1 MEAIETIITPP
12 ARRSFFRRKAEPTP
26 ADKVLAKLDRI
37 EQENERSVK
46 MDHRFGAIAV
56 VTIAAAAMIGMSAES
71 ITHFFAKTAKPIDAI
86 SFVIAFVAV
95 IVMNRGL
102 LAAARNIRRAESRGE
117 AASQGDQ
124 RTLYG
129 VMLMEAL
136 SFGYMLSTFEHPST
150 FIQWALLVGRAVVLP
165 YATVYL
171 EQQREMPIDPQDI
184 GIQTEIASG
193 MGVLRDFVMSAND
206 RAVPTALKVAYY
218 QASATLTP
226 EQDRKL
232 TAMQTAA
239 QVYEQFK
246 VTGQISPVPAIQL
259 VDKQGAP
266 LATKPPPTIVQTPP
280 DDEKPKGKTAK
291 PKTKPSER
299 NIVTPAQYQKAVELL
314 TANPKMSVRTLAAT
328 VGIPASTMLPHM
340 KEINATIA
348 ANKKRPG
355 PVRME
360 DRTPAPD
367 AQTQA
372 NAADQ

>member
-1 MEAIETIITPP
+1 MEAIETSITPP
-12 ARRSFFRRKAEPTP
+12 ARRGFFRRKAEPTP

-86 SFVIAFVAV
+86 SFIIAFVAV

-117 AASQGDQ
+117 TASQGDQ

-150 FIQWALLVGRAVVLP
+150 AIQWALLVGRAVVLP

-206 RAVPTALKVAYY
+206 RNVPTALKVAYY

-232 TAMQTAA
+232 SAMQTAA
-239 QVYEQFK
+239 QVYEQYK
-246 VTGQISPVPAIQL
+246 VSGKIEAVTPIQL
-259 VDKQGAP
+259 VDKRGAP
-266 LATKPPPTIVQTPP
+266 LATKPPPTIVRT
-280 DDEKPKGKTAK
+280 DEKPKVK
-291 PKTKPSER
+291 PATPKER
-299 NIVTPAQYQKAVELL
+299 NVVTDAQYQKAVELL
-314 TANPKMSVRTLAAT
+314 TANPKMSGRKLAAT

-355 PVRME
+355 PVKME

-372 NAADQ
+372 NAAE

>member
-1 MEAIETIITPP
+1 MEVIAETTITPP
-12 ARRSFFRRKAEPTP
+12 ARRGLFRRKAEPTP

-37 EQENERSVK
+37 ERSNEQSVR

-117 AASQGDQ
+117 TASQGDQ

-150 FIQWALLVGRAVVLP
+150 AIQWALLVGRAVVLP

-206 RAVPTALKVAYY
+206 RNVPTALKVAYY

-232 TAMQTAA
+232 SAMQTAA
-239 QVYEQFK
+239 QVYEQYK
-246 VTGQISPVPAIQL
+246 ISGKIEAVTPIQL
-259 VDKQGAP
+259 VDKRGAP
-266 LATKPPPTIVQTPP
+266 LATKPPTAIVRT
-280 DDEKPKGKTAK
+280 DEKPKGKPA
-291 PKTKPSER
+291 ER
-299 NIVTPAQYQKAVELL
+299 NTVTPAQYQKAVELL
-314 TANPKMSVRTLAAT
+314 TANPKMSGRKLAAT

-355 PVRME
+355 PVKME

-372 NAADQ
+372 NAAE